1 GNNYGEN
8 GEITADGTYT
18 VYFRPNI
25 DGGDD
30 WFYGC
35 IYVAAPTPETTP
47 TETTPEETTPVETT
61 PEETT
66 PVETTPVAE
75 GGFYVAGTMN
85 SWAPVA
91 EYKLTQNALGW
102 YQLNGLELKTTD
114 QFKVAYS
121 EDGVSFKDTDWY
133 PDGMGNNYG
142 ENGEITVDGTYTLFF
157 DPTASGGSE
166 WFHGCIFIDMPDPAD
181 MFLLGDA
188 DGSDEVDAVDATVI
202 QRVATLV
209 KVPYAEEILMQGD
222 VDDDGDLTVID
233 ATFILRYASLAPTP
247 YRIGEYVSR

>member
-1 GNNYGEN
+1 MGNNYGEN

-18 VYFRPNI
+18 VYFRPNA

-35 IYVAAPTPETTP
+35 IYVAQPAPETEP
-47 TETTPEETTPVETT
+47 ETQPETQPETTPVE
-61 PEETT
+61 
-66 PVETTPVAE
+66 E
-75 GGFYVAGTMN
+75 GGYYIAGTMN
-85 SWAPVA
+85 GWAPVA

-121 EDGVSFKDTDWY
+121 EDGVSFKDADWY

-157 DPTASGGSE
+157 DPTVSGGSE
-166 WFHGCIFIDMPDPAD
+166 WFCGCIFIDMPDPAD

-188 DGSDEVDAVDATVI
+188 DGSDEVDAVDATVV
-202 QRVATLV
+202 QRAATLV
-209 KVPYAEEILMQGD
+209 KVPYAEDILMQGD

-233 ATFILRYASLAPTP
+233 ATFILRYSSLAPTP